1 MPLVSILAMAWL
13 LSPPAS
19 GAVWFPQDTPAASS
33 AQSSASAPAETT
45 QTAPTK
51 SEPSAAKPGVSNR
64 AAKKKTEGAPPNQR
78 AKRHGVRKGGS
89 KAAGAGEP
97 RRIVV
102 REGGAIEPTAQI
114 APGLAPQEAG
124 QQRQDTEELLRL
136 TEESLKR
143 LDGRTPDSR
152 WQETTAQIH
161 NYVDGA
167 RSALKD
173 GDTQRAHTLA
183 LKAHLLADDLLKH

>member
-13 LSPPAS
+13 VSAPAS

-33 AQSSASAPAETT
+33 TQSPVSAPAETT
-45 QTAPTK
+45 PTAPIK
-51 SEPSAAKPGVSNR
+51 AEPPAAEQGASDS
-64 AAKKKTEGAPPNQR
+64 AAKKKTEGAPASR
-78 AKRHGVRKGGS
+78 IAKRHRVRKGAP
-89 KAAGAGEP
+89 KPTGAGEP

-114 APGLAPQEAG
+114 APGLAPREAG
-124 QQRQDTEELLRL
+124 QQRQNTEELLRL
-136 TEESLKR
+136 TEESLKQ
-143 LDGRTPDSR
+143 LAGRTLDSPR
-152 WQETTAQIH
+152 QEAVAQIH

>member
-1 MPLVSILAMAWL
+1 
-13 LSPPAS
+13 
-19 GAVWFPQDTPAASS
+19 
-33 AQSSASAPAETT
+33 
-45 QTAPTK
+45 
-51 SEPSAAKPGVSNR
+51 
-64 AAKKKTEGAPPNQR
+64 
-78 AKRHGVRKGGS
+78 
-89 KAAGAGEP
+89 
-97 RRIVV
+97 V

-124 QQRQDTEELLRL
+124 QQRQNTEELLRL
-136 TEESLKR
+136 TEESLKQ
-143 LDGRTPDSR
+143 LAGRTLDSPR
-152 WQETTAQIH
+152 QETVAQIH